1 MIKQTSAYSIKCPF
15 FGYSPNIVLW
25 RISTMAGDSSKRV
38 AVVTGS
44 CKSIGQAIA
53 LEFAKEGYCVA
64 INGVDEIALDN
75 AAKNIARAISGKDE
89 DPRIISFAGDISS
102 GELVESLVEQTIR
115 KYGRID
121 VLINN
126 LEFLAGPRR
135 VNSTNK
141 IGIEKPVSP
150 YFTLEE
156 FEYSDNSVMGAYI
169 STREVAKWMSS
180 NNTLNNNYSII
191 NVSYCPDCVPSL
203 KDPFTSSRSGV
214 DLYTSSRESTKILT
228 KTTAL
233 ELAKVGIRVNGIVPG
248 VIFPNINEQYGGSNN
263 NNNGLQKDMIPIK
276 RIGQPSEVAQVATF
290 LASDK
295 ASYVTGTLV
304 YVDGGL
310 ALNRPARFLEQDLQ
324 FD

>member
-1 MIKQTSAYSIKCPF
+1 MIK
-15 FGYSPNIVLW
+15 N
-25 RISTMAGDSSKRV
+25 SSMRV
-38 AVVTGS
+38 AAVTGS

-64 INGVDEIALDN
+64 INGVDKSALDN
-75 AAKNIARAISGKDE
+75 AVKNIAREISGKDE
-89 DPRIISFAGDISS
+89 DPRIISLVGDTSS
-102 GELVESLVEQTIR
+102 EEIAESLVEQTTK

-126 LEFLAGPRR
+126 LELLVGPQR

-156 FEYSDNSVMGAYI
+156 FEFSDNSLIGAYI
-169 STREVAKWMSS
+169 STREVAKWMS
-180 NNTLNNNYSII
+180 NNDTINNNYSII
-191 NVSYCPDCVPSL
+191 NVSYCPDCIPSSS
-203 KDPFTSSRSGV
+203 DPFTSSRSGI

-228 KTTAL
+228 KSTAL
-233 ELAKVGIRVNGIVPG
+233 ELGKIGIRVNGIVPG
-248 VIFPNINEQYGGSNN
+248 IIFPNEGERYGNATSTNN
-263 NNNGLQKDMIPIK
+263 NNNDWEKDMIPIK
-276 RIGQPSEVAQVATF
+276 RIGQPREVAQVATF
-290 LASDK
+290 LASTK

-310 ALNRPARFLEQDLQ
+310 ALNRPARFLEQNLEVD
-324 FD
+324 

>member
-1 MIKQTSAYSIKCPF
+1 M
-15 FGYSPNIVLW
+15 V
-25 RISTMAGDSSKRV
+25 GDSSKRV
-38 AVVTGS
+38 AVVTGG
-44 CKSIGQAIA
+44 CRSIGQAIA
-53 LEFAKEGYCVA
+53 LEFAKEGYCIA
-64 INGVDEIALDN
+64 INGVDESALDN
-75 AAKNIARAISGKDE
+75 AAKNIARATSGKDE
-89 DPRIISFAGDISS
+89 DSRIISFAGDISS
-102 GELVESLVEQTIR
+102 EELAESLVEQTIR

-126 LEFLAGPRR
+126 LEFLGGPQR

-141 IGIEKPVSP
+141 IGIERPVSP

-156 FEYSDNSVMGAYI
+156 FEFSDNSLMGAYI
-169 STREVAKWMSS
+169 STKEVAKWMSS
-180 NNTLNNNYSII
+180 NNTINNNYSII
-191 NVSYCPDCVPSL
+191 NVSFCPDCIASS
-203 KDPFTSSRSGV
+203 KDPFTSSRSGI

-248 VIFPNINEQYGGSNN
+248 IIFPNINEQYGGSNN

-276 RIGQPSEVAQVATF
+276 RIGQPKEVAQVATF
-290 LASDK
+290 LASNK

-310 ALNRPARFLEQDLQ
+310 ALNRPARYLEQDLE

>member
-1 MIKQTSAYSIKCPF
+1 
-15 FGYSPNIVLW
+15 
-25 RISTMAGDSSKRV
+25 MAGDSSKKV

-53 LEFAKEGYCVA
+53 LEFAKEGYSIA
-64 INGVDEIALDN
+64 INGVDESALDN
-75 AAKNIARAISGKDE
+75 AAKNIAREIGGKDE
-89 DPRIISFAGDISS
+89 DSSIISFVGDVSS
-102 GELVESLVEQTIR
+102 EEIAESLVEQTIR
-115 KYGRID
+115 KYGKID

-126 LEFLAGPRR
+126 LESLGGGPQR

-141 IGIEKPVSP
+141 IEIEKPVSP

-156 FEYSDNSVMGAYI
+156 FEFSDNSLIGAYI
-169 STREVAKWMSS
+169 STREVAKWMSN
-180 NNTLNNNYSII
+180 NNTIKNNYSII
-191 NVSYCPDCVPSL
+191 NISYCPDCMPSS
-203 KDPFTSSRSGV
+203 KDPFTSSRSGI

-233 ELAKVGIRVNGIVPG
+233 ELAKIGIRVNGIVPG
-248 VIFPNINEQYGGSNN
+248 IIFSTKDELYGSSNDNN
-263 NNNGLQKDMIPIK
+263 NNNNNNDWGKDLIPIK
-276 RIGQPSEVAQVATF
+276 RIGQPREVAQVATF
-290 LASDK
+290 LASNK

-310 ALNRPARFLEQDLQ
+310 ALNRPARFLEQDLE

>member
-1 MIKQTSAYSIKCPF
+1 
-15 FGYSPNIVLW
+15 
-25 RISTMAGDSSKRV
+25 MAGDSSKRV
-38 AVVTGS
+38 AVVTGG

-53 LEFAKEGYCVA
+53 LEFAKEGYCIA
-64 INGVDEIALDN
+64 INGVDESALDN
-75 AAKNIARAISGKDE
+75 SAKNVARAIIGKDE
-89 DPRIISFAGDISS
+89 DSRIISLAGDISS
-102 GELVESLVEQTIR
+102 EEIAESLVEQAIR

-126 LEFLAGPRR
+126 LELLNGPQR

-141 IGIEKPVSP
+141 IGTEKPVSS

-156 FEYSDNSVMGAYI
+156 FEFSDNSLIGAYI
-169 STREVAKWMSS
+169 STREVAKWMSK
-180 NNTLNNNYSII
+180 NNTTINNNYSII
-191 NVSYCPDCVPSL
+191 NVSYCPDCVPSS

-248 VIFPNINEQYGGSNN
+248 IIFPNINEQYGGSNN

-276 RIGQPSEVAQVATF
+276 RIGQPREVAQVATF
-290 LASDK
+290 LASNK

-310 ALNRPARFLEQDLQ
+310 ALNRPARFLEQDLE

>member
-1 MIKQTSAYSIKCPF
+1 
-15 FGYSPNIVLW
+15 
-25 RISTMAGDSSKRV
+25 MAGDSGKRV

-53 LEFAKEGYCVA
+53 LEFAKEGYCIA
-64 INGVDEIALDN
+64 INGVDESALDN
-75 AAKNIARAISGKDE
+75 AAKNIARTISGKDE
-89 DPRIISFAGDISS
+89 DSRIISFAGDISS
-102 GELVESLVEQTIR
+102 EEIAESLVEQTIG

-126 LEFLAGPRR
+126 LELLGGTQR

-141 IGIEKPVSP
+141 IGTEKPVSP

-156 FEYSDNSVMGAYI
+156 SEFSDNSLMGAYI
-169 STREVAKWMSS
+169 STREVAKWMSN
-180 NNTLNNNYSII
+180 NNTINNNNYSII
-191 NVSYCPDCVPSL
+191 NVSYCPDCMPSS
-203 KDPFTSSRSGV
+203 KDPFTSSRSGI

-233 ELAKVGIRVNGIVPG
+233 ELAKVEIRVNGIVPG
-248 VIFPNINEQYGGSNN
+248 IIFPTESERYGSSNN
-263 NNNGLQKDMIPIK
+263 NNDWEKDMIPIK
-276 RIGQPSEVAQVATF
+276 RIGQPREVAQVATF
-290 LASDK
+290 LASNK

-310 ALNRPARFLEQDLQ
+310 ALNRPARFLEQDLE

>member
-1 MIKQTSAYSIKCPF
+1 MIK
-15 FGYSPNIVLW
+15 N
-25 RISTMAGDSSKRV
+25 SSKRV

-53 LEFAKEGYCVA
+53 LEFAKEGYSVA
-64 INGVDEIALDN
+64 INGVDKSALDN
-75 AAKNIARAISGKDE
+75 AVKNIAREISGKDE
-89 DPRIISFAGDISS
+89 DPCIISLVGDISS
-102 GELVESLVEQTIR
+102 EEIAESLVEQTIE

-126 LEFLAGPRR
+126 LELLGGPQR

-156 FEYSDNSVMGAYI
+156 FEFSDNSLIGAYI
-169 STREVAKWMSS
+169 STRGVAKWMS
-180 NNTLNNNYSII
+180 NNDTINNNYSII
-191 NVSYCPDCVPSL
+191 NVSYCPDCIPSSR
-203 KDPFTSSRSGV
+203 DPFTSSRSGI

-228 KTTAL
+228 KSTAL
-233 ELAKVGIRVNGIVPG
+233 ELGKIGIRVNGIVPG
-248 VIFPNINEQYGGSNN
+248 IIFPNEGERYGSATSTNN
-263 NNNGLQKDMIPIK
+263 NNNDWEKDMIPIK
-276 RIGQPSEVAQVATF
+276 RIGQPKEVAQVATF
-290 LASDK
+290 LASTK

-310 ALNRPARFLEQDLQ
+310 ALNRPARFLEQNLEVD
-324 FD
+324 

>member
-1 MIKQTSAYSIKCPF
+1 
-15 FGYSPNIVLW
+15 
-25 RISTMAGDSSKRV
+25 MAGASSKKV
-38 AVVTGS
+38 AVVTGG

-53 LEFAKEGYCVA
+53 LEFAKEGYSIV
-64 INGVDEIALDN
+64 ISGVDESALDN
-75 AAKNIARAISGKDE
+75 ATKNIARAIGGKDE
-89 DPRIISFAGDISS
+89 DSRIISFVGDVAS
-102 GELVESLVEQTIR
+102 GEIAESLVEQTIR

-121 VLINN
+121 VFINN
-126 LEFLAGPRR
+126 LESLAGPQR

-141 IGIEKPVSP
+141 VGIEKPVSP

-156 FEYSDNSVMGAYI
+156 FEFSDNSLIGAYI

-180 NNTLNNNYSII
+180 NNNNNNTINNNYSII
-191 NVSYCPDCVPSL
+191 NVSYCPDCMPSS
-203 KDPFTSSRSGV
+203 KDPFTSSRSGI

-233 ELAKVGIRVNGIVPG
+233 ELAEVGIRVNGIVPG
-248 VIFPNINEQYGGSNN
+248 IIFPTEGERYGSSNN
-263 NNNGLQKDMIPIK
+263 NNNISNDWEKDMIPIK
-276 RIGQPSEVAQVATF
+276 RIGQPREVAQVATF
-290 LASDK
+290 LASNK

-310 ALNRPARFLEQDLQ
+310 ALNRPARFLEQDLE

>member
-1 MIKQTSAYSIKCPF
+1 
-15 FGYSPNIVLW
+15 
-25 RISTMAGDSSKRV
+25 MAGDSSKRV

-44 CKSIGQAIA
+44 CRSIGQAIA
-53 LEFAKEGYCVA
+53 LEFAKEGYCIT
-64 INGVDEIALDN
+64 INGVDESALDN
-75 AAKNIARAISGKDE
+75 AAKNIARATSGKDE
-89 DPRIISFAGDISS
+89 DSRIISFAGDISS
-102 GELVESLVEQTIR
+102 EELAESLVEQTIR

-126 LEFLAGPRR
+126 LEFLGGPQR

-156 FEYSDNSVMGAYI
+156 FEFSDNSLMGAYI
-169 STREVAKWMSS
+169 STKEVAKWMSS
-180 NNTLNNNYSII
+180 NNTINNNYSII
-191 NVSYCPDCVPSL
+191 NVSFCPDCIASS
-203 KDPFTSSRSGV
+203 KDPFRSSRSGV

-248 VIFPNINEQYGGSNN
+248 IIFPNINEQYGGSNN

-276 RIGQPSEVAQVATF
+276 RIGQPKEVAQVATF
-290 LASDK
+290 LASNK

-310 ALNRPARFLEQDLQ
+310 ALNRPARYLEQDLA

>member
-1 MIKQTSAYSIKCPF
+1 
-15 FGYSPNIVLW
+15 
-25 RISTMAGDSSKRV
+25 MAERSSKRV
-38 AVVTGS
+38 AIVTGS

-53 LEFAKEGYCVA
+53 LEFAKEGYCIA
-64 INGVDEIALDN
+64 INGVEESALDT
-75 AAKNIARAISGKDE
+75 AAKNIAREINDKDK
-89 DPRIISFAGDISS
+89 DSRIISFPGDISS
-102 GELVESLVEQTIR
+102 EEIAESLVEQTIS

-126 LEFLAGPRR
+126 LELLGGPQR

-141 IGIEKPVSP
+141 IGTEKPVSR

-156 FEYSDNSVMGAYI
+156 FEFSDNSLTGAYI
-169 STREVAKWMSS
+169 STREVAKWMSK
-180 NNTLNNNYSII
+180 NNAINNNYSII
-191 NVSYCPDCVPSL
+191 NVSYCPDYMPSS
-203 KDPFTSSRSGV
+203 KDPFTSSRSGIN
-214 DLYTSSRESTKILT
+214 LYTSSRESTKILT

-248 VIFPNINEQYGGSNN
+248 IISPTEGGRYGTWNN
-263 NNNGLQKDMIPIK
+263 NNSNDWEKDMVPIK
-276 RIGQPSEVAQVATF
+276 RIGKPREVAQVATF
-290 LASDK
+290 LASNK

-310 ALNRPARFLEQDLQ
+310 ALNRPARFLEQDLE

>member
-1 MIKQTSAYSIKCPF
+1 
-15 FGYSPNIVLW
+15 
-25 RISTMAGDSSKRV
+25 MAGDSSKRV

-53 LEFAKEGYCVA
+53 LEFAKEGYCIA
-64 INGVDEIALDN
+64 INGVDESALDN

-89 DPRIISFAGDISS
+89 DSRIISFTGDISS
-102 GELVESLVEQTIR
+102 EEIAESLVEQTIR

-126 LEFLAGPRR
+126 LELLGGTQR

-141 IGIEKPVSP
+141 IGTEKPVSP

-156 FEYSDNSVMGAYI
+156 SEFSDNSLMGAYI
-169 STREVAKWMSS
+169 STREVAKWMSNN
-180 NNTLNNNYSII
+180 NNTINNNYSII
-191 NVSYCPDCVPSL
+191 NVSYCPDCMPSS
-203 KDPFTSSRSGV
+203 KDPFTSSRSGI

-248 VIFPNINEQYGGSNN
+248 IIFPNINEQYGRSNN

-276 RIGQPSEVAQVATF
+276 RIGQPREVAQVATF
-290 LASDK
+290 LASNK

-310 ALNRPARFLEQDLQ
+310 ALNRPARFLEQDLE

>member
-1 MIKQTSAYSIKCPF
+1 
-15 FGYSPNIVLW
+15 
-25 RISTMAGDSSKRV
+25 MAGDSSKRV

-53 LEFAKEGYCVA
+53 LEFAKEGYCIA
-64 INGVDEIALDN
+64 INGVDESALDN
-75 AAKNIARAISGKDE
+75 AAKNIARTISGKDE
-89 DPRIISFAGDISS
+89 DSRIISFAGDISS
-102 GELVESLVEQTIR
+102 EEIAESLVEQTIG

-126 LEFLAGPRR
+126 LELLGGTQR

-141 IGIEKPVSP
+141 IGTEKPVSP

-156 FEYSDNSVMGAYI
+156 SEFSDNSLMGAYI
-169 STREVAKWMSS
+169 STREVAKWMSN
-180 NNTLNNNYSII
+180 NNTINNNYSII
-191 NVSYCPDCVPSL
+191 NVSYCPDCMPSS
-203 KDPFTSSRSGV
+203 KDPFTSSRSGI

-233 ELAKVGIRVNGIVPG
+233 ELAKVEIRVNGIVPG
-248 VIFPNINEQYGGSNN
+248 IIFPTESERYGSSNN
-263 NNNGLQKDMIPIK
+263 NNDWEKDMIPIK
-276 RIGQPSEVAQVATF
+276 RIGQPREVAQVATF
-290 LASDK
+290 LASNK

-310 ALNRPARFLEQDLQ
+310 ALNRPARFLEQDLE

>member
-1 MIKQTSAYSIKCPF
+1 MIK
-15 FGYSPNIVLW
+15 
-25 RISTMAGDSSKRV
+25 DSNKRV

-53 LEFAKEGYCVA
+53 LEFAKEGYCIA
-64 INGVDEIALDN
+64 INGVDESALDN
-75 AAKNIARAISGKDE
+75 AAKNIARATSGKDE
-89 DPRIISFAGDISS
+89 DSRIISFAGDISS
-102 GELVESLVEQTIR
+102 EELAESLVEQTIR

-126 LEFLAGPRR
+126 LELLGGPQR

-141 IGIEKPVSP
+141 IGIERPVSP

-156 FEYSDNSVMGAYI
+156 FEFSDNSLMGAYI

-180 NNTLNNNYSII
+180 NNTINNNYSII
-191 NVSYCPDCVPSL
+191 NVSFCPDCIASS

-248 VIFPNINEQYGGSNN
+248 IIFPNINEQYGGSNN

-276 RIGQPSEVAQVATF
+276 RIGQPREVAQVATF
-290 LASDK
+290 LASNK

-310 ALNRPARFLEQDLQ
+310 ALNRPARFLEQDLE

>member
-1 MIKQTSAYSIKCPF
+1 MIK
-15 FGYSPNIVLW
+15 N
-25 RISTMAGDSSKRV
+25 SSKRV

-53 LEFAKEGYCVA
+53 LEFAKEGYSVA
-64 INGVDEIALDN
+64 INGVDKSALDN
-75 AAKNIARAISGKDE
+75 AVKNIAREISGIDE
-89 DPRIISFAGDISS
+89 DPRIISLVGDISS
-102 GELVESLVEQTIR
+102 EEIAESLVEQTIE

-126 LEFLAGPRR
+126 LELLGGPQR

-156 FEYSDNSVMGAYI
+156 FEFSDNSLIGAYI
-169 STREVAKWMSS
+169 STREVAKWMS
-180 NNTLNNNYSII
+180 NNDTINNNYSII
-191 NVSYCPDCVPSL
+191 NVSYCPDCIPSSR
-203 KDPFTSSRSGV
+203 DPFTSSRSGI

-228 KTTAL
+228 KSTAL
-233 ELAKVGIRVNGIVPG
+233 ELGKIGIRVNGIVPG
-248 VIFPNINEQYGGSNN
+248 IIFPNEGERYGSATSTNN
-263 NNNGLQKDMIPIK
+263 NNNDWEKDMIPIK
-276 RIGQPSEVAQVATF
+276 RIGQPKEVAQVATF
-290 LASDK
+290 LASTK

-310 ALNRPARFLEQDLQ
+310 ALNRPARFLEQNLEVD
-324 FD
+324 

>member
-1 MIKQTSAYSIKCPF
+1 MT
-15 FGYSPNIVLW
+15 
-25 RISTMAGDSSKRV
+25 GDSSKRV
-38 AVVTGS
+38 AVVTGG

-53 LEFAKEGYCVA
+53 LEFAKEGYGVA
-64 INGVDEIALDN
+64 INGLDKAALDD
-75 AAKNIARAISGKDE
+75 AAKNIAREISGKDE
-89 DPRIISFAGDISS
+89 DSRIISFVGDISS
-102 GELVESLVEQTIR
+102 EEIAESLVEQTIR

-126 LEFLAGPRR
+126 LEFLGGPQR

-141 IGIEKPVSP
+141 IGIEKPVSQ

-156 FEYSDNSVMGAYI
+156 FEFSDNSLMGGYI
-169 STREVAKWMSS
+169 CTREVAKWMST
-180 NNTLNNNYSII
+180 NNTINNNYSII
-191 NVSYCPDCVPSL
+191 NVSYCPDCIASS

-263 NNNGLQKDMIPIK
+263 NNNNLQKDMIPIK
-276 RIGQPSEVAQVATF
+276 RIGQPKEVAQVATF
-290 LASDK
+290 LASNK

-304 YVDGGL
+304 YVDGGF
-310 ALNRPARFLEQDLQ
+310 ALNRPARFLEQDLG

>member
-1 MIKQTSAYSIKCPF
+1 MT
-15 FGYSPNIVLW
+15 
-25 RISTMAGDSSKRV
+25 GDSSKRV

-44 CKSIGQAIA
+44 CRSIGQAIA
-53 LEFAKEGYCVA
+53 LEFAKEGYCIA
-64 INGVDEIALDN
+64 INGVDESALDN
-75 AAKNIARAISGKDE
+75 AAKNIARATSGKDE
-89 DPRIISFAGDISS
+89 DSRIISFAGDISS
-102 GELVESLVEQTIR
+102 EELAESLVEQTIR

-126 LEFLAGPRR
+126 LEFLGGPQR

-156 FEYSDNSVMGAYI
+156 FEFSDNSLMGAYI
-169 STREVAKWMSS
+169 STKEVAKWMSS
-180 NNTLNNNYSII
+180 NNTINNNYSII
-191 NVSYCPDCVPSL
+191 NVSFCPDCIASS

-233 ELAKVGIRVNGIVPG
+233 ELAKLGIRVNGIVPG
-248 VIFPNINEQYGGSNN
+248 IIFPNINEQYGGSNN

-276 RIGQPSEVAQVATF
+276 RIGQPKEVAQVATF
-290 LASDK
+290 LASNK

-310 ALNRPARFLEQDLQ
+310 ALNRPARYLEQDLA

>member
-1 MIKQTSAYSIKCPF
+1 MP
-15 FGYSPNIVLW
+15 
-25 RISTMAGDSSKRV
+25 GDSSKRV

-53 LEFAKEGYCVA
+53 LEFAKEGYCIV
-64 INGVDEIALDN
+64 INGVDESALDN

-89 DPRIISFAGDISS
+89 DSRMISFAGDISS
-102 GELVESLVEQTIR
+102 KEIAESLVEQTIR

-126 LEFLAGPRR
+126 LELLGGPQR
-135 VNSTNK
+135 VNSTNN
-141 IGIEKPVSP
+141 IGTERPVST

-156 FEYSDNSVMGAYI
+156 FEFSDNSLMGAYI
-169 STREVAKWMSS
+169 STREVAKWMSNN
-180 NNTLNNNYSII
+180 NNTINNNYSII
-191 NVSYCPDCVPSL
+191 NISYCPDCIPSSR
-203 KDPFTSSRSGV
+203 DPFTSSRSGI

-228 KTTAL
+228 KSTAL

-248 VIFPNINEQYGGSNN
+248 IIFLSESERYGSSNN
-263 NNNGLQKDMIPIK
+263 NNNNNNNRNDWEKDMIPIK
-276 RIGQPSEVAQVATF
+276 RIGQPREVAQVATF
-290 LASDK
+290 LASNK

-310 ALNRPARFLEQDLQ
+310 ALNRPARFLEQDLE

>member
-1 MIKQTSAYSIKCPF
+1 
-15 FGYSPNIVLW
+15 
-25 RISTMAGDSSKRV
+25 MAGDSSKKV

-53 LEFAKEGYCVA
+53 LEFAKEGYSIA
-64 INGVDEIALDN
+64 INGVDESALDN
-75 AAKNIARAISGKDE
+75 AAKNIAREIGGKDE
-89 DPRIISFAGDISS
+89 DSRIISFVGDVSS
-102 GELVESLVEQTIR
+102 EEIAESLVEQTIR

-126 LEFLAGPRR
+126 LESLGGPQR

-156 FEYSDNSVMGAYI
+156 FEFSDNSLIGAYI
-169 STREVAKWMSS
+169 GTREVAKWMSN
-180 NNTLNNNYSII
+180 NNTIKNNYSII
-191 NVSYCPDCVPSL
+191 NVSYCPDCMPSS
-203 KDPFTSSRSGV
+203 KDPFTSSRSGI

-233 ELAKVGIRVNGIVPG
+233 ELAKIGIRVNGIVPG
-248 VIFPNINEQYGGSNN
+248 IIFPTKDELYGSSNDNN
-263 NNNGLQKDMIPIK
+263 NDWGKDLIPIK
-276 RIGQPSEVAQVATF
+276 RSGQPREVAQVATF
-290 LASDK
+290 LASNK

-310 ALNRPARFLEQDLQ
+310 ALNRPARFLEQDLE

>member
-1 MIKQTSAYSIKCPF
+1 MIK
-15 FGYSPNIVLW
+15 N
-25 RISTMAGDSSKRV
+25 SSKRV

-64 INGVDEIALDN
+64 INGVDKSALDN
-75 AAKNIARAISGKDE
+75 AVKNIAREISGIDE
-89 DPRIISFAGDISS
+89 DPRIISLVGDISS
-102 GELVESLVEQTIR
+102 EEIAESLVEQIIE

-126 LEFLAGPRR
+126 LELLGGPQR

-156 FEYSDNSVMGAYI
+156 FEFSDNSLIGAYI
-169 STREVAKWMSS
+169 STREVAKWMS
-180 NNTLNNNYSII
+180 NNDTINNNYSII
-191 NVSYCPDCVPSL
+191 NVSYCPDCIPSSR
-203 KDPFTSSRSGV
+203 DPFTSSRSGI

-228 KTTAL
+228 KSTAL
-233 ELAKVGIRVNGIVPG
+233 ELGKIGIRVNGIVPG
-248 VIFPNINEQYGGSNN
+248 IIFPNEGERYGSATSTNN
-263 NNNGLQKDMIPIK
+263 NNNDWEEDMIPIK
-276 RIGQPSEVAQVATF
+276 RIGQPREVAQVATF
-290 LASDK
+290 LASTK

-310 ALNRPARFLEQDLQ
+310 ALNRPARFLEQNLEVD
-324 FD
+324 

>member
-1 MIKQTSAYSIKCPF
+1 
-15 FGYSPNIVLW
+15 
-25 RISTMAGDSSKRV
+25 MAGDSSKRV

-53 LEFAKEGYCVA
+53 LEFAKEGYCIA
-64 INGVDEIALDN
+64 INGVDESALDN
-75 AAKNIARAISGKDE
+75 AVKNIARAISGKNE
-89 DPRIISFAGDISS
+89 DSRMISFAGNISS
-102 GELVESLVEQTIR
+102 EEIAESLVEQTIR

-126 LEFLAGPRR
+126 LELLGGPQR

-141 IGIEKPVSP
+141 IGIERPLSP

-156 FEYSDNSVMGAYI
+156 FEFSDNSLMGAYI
-169 STREVAKWMSS
+169 STREVAKWMSN
-180 NNTLNNNYSII
+180 NNTINNNYSII
-191 NVSYCPDCVPSL
+191 NISYCPDCMPSSR
-203 KDPFTSSRSGV
+203 DPFTSSRSGI

-228 KTTAL
+228 KSTAL
-233 ELAKVGIRVNGIVPG
+233 ELAKIGIRVNGIVPG
-248 VIFPNINEQYGGSNN
+248 IIFPTESERDGSSNN
-263 NNNGLQKDMIPIK
+263 NNDNNSNDWQKDMIPIK
-276 RIGQPSEVAQVATF
+276 RIGQPREVAQVATF
-290 LASDK
+290 LASNK

-310 ALNRPARFLEQDLQ
+310 ALNRPARFLEQDLE